1 MANHISAEKRI
12 RRNKRRADVAGQR
25 RNRVRTFIKKVEAAI
40 TAKNKEEALSSFKIA
55 ESEMMKAVRK
65 NIFILKLQLVKISR
79 LSKNIKALA

>member
-12 RRNKRRADVAGQR
+12 RRNKRRSDVAGQR

-65 NIFILKLQLVKISR
+65 NIFHINTAARKISR

>member
-12 RRNKRRADVAGQR
+12 RRNKRRADIAGQR

-65 NIFILKLQLVKISR
+65 NIFHINTAARKISR